1 MLCSGLQQ
9 LHLVEPM
16 LLLTV
21 ISQLKRYGATVHV
34 LGRGGLEGQQ

>member
-1 MLCSGLQQ
+1 
-9 LHLVEPM
+9 M

-34 LGRGGLEGQQ
+34 LGRGGLEGQP